1 MYTKKK
7 CGQILLHPHIGLQS
21 VVLRSVI
28 LSNAKDLL
36 KANHRLRRSILTARR
51 FFTSFRM
58 TLLILAISIG

>member
-1 MYTKKK
+1 MYTKK
-7 CGQILLHPHIGLQS
+7 S
-21 VVLRSVI
+21 VGRFYSTHTLVYCVTLCSVI

-36 KANHRLRRSILTARR
+36 KANHRLRRGISTVRR